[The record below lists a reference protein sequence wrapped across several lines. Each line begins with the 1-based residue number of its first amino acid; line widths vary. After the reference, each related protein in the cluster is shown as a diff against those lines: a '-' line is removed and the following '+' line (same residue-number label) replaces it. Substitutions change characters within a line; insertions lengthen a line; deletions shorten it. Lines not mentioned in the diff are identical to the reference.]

1 LIGIALCDH
10 VIIGKEGYYSFR
22 EKGHIITGGQNLT
35 PSGHKLHQM
44 CVCVPPMFAK
54 YVTSALYRDNIAFK
68 FYPWRVV
75 RKGISPVSPD
85 DALSQM
91 QKLFNDALPDAVT
104 VIQVKTDMCNEDLQ
118 EITLSAV
125 KDPIDID
132 AYRATTDHKKSD
144 GENGIPTLL

>member
-1 LIGIALCDH
+1 MNPTVSHESSHA
-10 VIIGKEGYYSFR
+10 
-22 EKGHIITGGQNLT
+22 
-35 PSGHKLHQM
+35 

-54 YVTSALYRDNIAFK
+54 YVTSVLCRGNIPFK
-68 FYPWRVV
+68 FYPWQVV

-91 QKLFNDALPDAVT
+91 RKLFNDALPDAVT
-104 VIQVKTDMCNEDLQ
+104 VIQVKTDMCIEDLQ

-132 AYRATTDHKKSD
+132 AYRATTDHKESD